1 MPFGSDQARPGGRE
15 ADRVTD
21 HDDEPLFNLTL
32 FEMFYDVAKSSN
44 FTILLSTLE
53 QAIQSLNAIEGND
66 IRSCSSAMIW
76 TLFESLSEVYSNVD
90 QTCPGKVA
98 HWLFQWSSKC
108 YRHAM

>member
-21 HDDEPLFNLTL
+21 HDDEPLFNLKL

-66 IRSCSSAMIW
+66 IRWCSSAMIW
-76 TLFESLSEVYSNVD
+76 TLLDNDSILLR
-90 QTCPGKVA
+90 TIRPC
-98 HWLFQWSSKC
+98 
-108 YRHAM
+108 